1 MLSFSIAR
9 TVGDSYTRKIGIAVC
24 VPWWGMWVFPRRVK
38 GVVVRE
44 RRRSEGG
51 AAAVEFALVMPLFV
65 ALLFGMLEF
74 GWYFWTAETTSSA
87 ARETTRRI
95 IVGDCWANPN
105 AFAVAH
111 GPRVTGTVLKDE
123 NDAPIASP
131 AGLEVGDTIKVELT
145 ANSDLINFFPL
156 IPNTVKREYVA
167 RMEDTSD
174 NGAC

>member
-1 MLSFSIAR
+1 M
-9 TVGDSYTRKIGIAVC
+9 
-24 VPWWGMWVFPRRVK
+24 
-38 GVVVRE
+38 
-44 RRRSEGG
+44 RRSRNHEGG
-51 AAAVEFALVMPLFV
+51 ASAVEFALVMPLFV

-87 ARETTRRI
+87 ARETARRI
-95 IVGDCWANPN
+95 IVGDCWADPN

-111 GPRVTGTVLKDE
+111 GPRVTGTVLKDK
-123 NDAPIASP
+123 NNSTIASP
-131 AGLEVGDTIKVELT
+131 AGLKVGDTIKVELT
-145 ANSDLINFFPL
+145 ANSDLINFFPM